1 MSVTVADI
9 MSTRVVT
16 IDMDDRLTIVKEI
29 FDSAPFHHLLVVEN
43 DKLQGVLSERDY
55 LRTLSPHIGAINETE
70 RDVETLQR
78 RAHQV
83 MTRNPITTSPECSLH
98 AASRLLLLHNI
109 GSLPVLTQGQIVG
122 IVTWKD
128 LLRAYSQ

>member
-9 MSTRVVT
+9 MSTRVAT
-16 IDMDDRLTIVKEI
+16 IDMDDRLTVVKEI
-29 FDSAPFHHLLVVEN
+29 FDSAPFHHLLVIEN

-55 LRTLSPHIGAINETE
+55 LRTLSPHIGAINATE
-70 RDVETLQR
+70 RDAETLQR

-83 MTRNPITTSPECSLH
+83 MTRNPITTTTDCSLQ
-98 AASRLLLLHNI
+98 AAAHLLLQHNI
-109 GSLPVLTQGQIVG
+109 GSLPVLSQDKIVG